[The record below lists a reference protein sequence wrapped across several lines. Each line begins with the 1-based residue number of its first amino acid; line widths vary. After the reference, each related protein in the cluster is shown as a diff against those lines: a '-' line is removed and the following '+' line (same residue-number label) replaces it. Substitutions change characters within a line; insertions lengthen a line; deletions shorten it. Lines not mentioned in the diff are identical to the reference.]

1 MAISPRGPDLAGD
14 GKGAGYATDT
24 AHREALHGQPA
35 IRDLVIGMSDGVVLG
50 KGTVKIKVLPGAL
63 WVIAPEAG

>member
-1 MAISPRGPDLAGD
+1 VIGG
-14 GKGAGYATDT
+14 GACYATDT
-24 AHREALHGQPA
+24 AHREALHGQPDHPDYP
-35 IRDLVIGMSDGVVLG
+35 DLVIGMADGVILG